1 MEELIRVSVSEGG
14 KRIVSGIELFD
25 FLDVKTTFAHWIK
38 RMLSYGFTQD
48 VDYQPLDIFVQA
60 KSGVGGKNKIDY
72 ALTLDTAKE
81 ISMIQRSDKGKLA
94 RKYFIACE
102 NKLKEIVATPSFN
115 LPTTFPEA
123 LRMLADT
130 SEAKEKVEIALNKA
144 NLTLEEDKPK
154 VIFASSVEG
163 SSNSILVR
171 EFAKDISDD
180 TFKIGQNRVYQ
191 WFRDKKY
198 MNTKNEPYQKYIDQG
213 LFEVVTRTVGSAD
226 KTFQTKTTKITGKG
240 SVYFAHKIKES
251 L

>member
-14 KRIVSGIELFD
+14 KRIVSA
-25 FLDVKTTFAHWIK
+25 LDLYSYLEIKSKFNTWTK
-38 RMLSYGFTQD
+38 RMMDYGFTQG
-48 VDYQPLDIFVQA
+48 VDYQPCPIFEPHEN
-60 KSGVGGKNKIDY
+60 GVGGTNKIDY

-226 KTFQTKTTKITGKG
+226 KTFQTKTTKITN
-240 SVYFAHKIKES
+240 
-251 L
+251 